1 MMSMIAFLLL
11 TFASNASGFVA
22 PRVPLA
28 STSISTS
35 RSKNKNAPLLVG
47 YAPNIET
54 EDDARF
60 ILSRAKQCAYD
71 DDDTCSVEDCEIML
85 REMIHLQSGCVTGT
99 LVGHDLCDE
108 QDVAADVVA
117 HLRAKVQQYIKDHRK
132 PHHVAK

>member
-1 MMSMIAFLLL
+1 MSKIAFLLL
-11 TFASNASGFVA
+11 IIASNASGFAA

-28 STSISTS
+28 SRTPSISTR
-35 RSKNKNAPLLVG
+35 RSKNKNAPLFVG
-47 YAPNIET
+47 YTPNIET

-60 ILSRAKQCAYD
+60 ILRRAKQCAYD
-71 DDDTCSVEDCEIML
+71 DTCNVEDCEIML

-132 PHHVAK
+132 PHPVAK